1 MYYYLQRNSIN
12 DDRQTLLQLS
22 NGWNNSCFTCIN
34 SGTVP
39 EEFYML
45 EKGHRGMQECTHHS
59 EMQDKILRHVSTR
72 EMLRQAWDR
81 LHPRYKWCIQS
92 DCLNPSTVLH
102 RNFMNKLK
110 NTKKTSRT
118 LEITEY
124 TDTRHQFYSKDYRKD
139 Y

>member
-1 MYYYLQRNSIN
+1 M
-12 DDRQTLLQLS
+12 LLQLS
-22 NGWNNSCFTCIN
+22 NKWNSSCFTCIS

-39 EEFYML
+39 EEFYTL
-45 EKGHRGMQECTHHS
+45 EKGHRGMQEYTHHP
-59 EMQDKILRHVSTR
+59 EMQDKIPRHVSTR

-92 DCLNPSTVLH
+92 DCLNLNTVSH

-118 LEITEY
+118 LEIIEY
-124 TDTRHQFYSKDYRKD
+124 TDTRH
-139 Y
+139 